1 MAFKALYVHRLY
13 DARGQKPIKAE
24 RTPPALV
31 VQYWILYQ
39 EHLGWRAWP
48 LESDTVQIPHF
59 LEGGRKIFLGKIFFH
74 SIRAHHI
81 A

>member
-39 EHLGWRAWP
+39 EHLG
-48 LESDTVQIPHF
+48 
-59 LEGGRKIFLGKIFFH
+59 
-74 SIRAHHI
+74 
-81 A
+81 